1 MSKIIFVSDTHWGA
15 RNDAMVFSKYFGK
28 YYDEIFFPLMEK
40 EGITHI
46 VHLGDIVDRRKH
58 INFMSLHM
66 MKKHFFDRI
75 FEKGYKLD
83 VILGNHDVA
92 FKNTNEINA
101 MQELFSYVNNPNFR
115 YFSEPTDV
123 VIDQVSI
130 AYLPWICSGNFTQS
144 MDFIKNT
151 KSQILLGHLELKGF
165 EMYRGSINDHGFDP
179 SIFSKFD
186 LVCSG
191 HFHHKSTIGNINY
204 LGSPYEITWSDY
216 NDPRGVHIF
225 DTDTRELTY
234 YQNPLRMFYK
244 LFYDDSKYSR
254 KQLLEYVEA
263 QSLIEECFVKVVIK
277 NKTKP
282 ALFDTFIK
290 AIEQHRVSDIQIVED
305 HLNLNMVAEGEII
318 DEAEDTMTILS
329 KYVEQIGL
337 ESNFDK
343 DQVIPFLRELYHEA
357 MSLE

>member
-1 MSKIIFVSDTHWGA
+1 MSKVIFVSDTHWGA
-15 RNDAMVFSKYFGK
+15 RNDAMVFSKYFGR
-28 YYDEIFFPLMEK
+28 YYDEVFFPLMEK

-46 VHLGDIVDRRKH
+46 IHLGDIVDRRKH

-66 MKKHFFDRI
+66 MKKHFFDPI
-75 FEKGYKLD
+75 FQKGYKLD

-101 MQELFSYVNNPNFR
+101 MEELFSYVNNPNFR
-115 YFSEPTDV
+115 YFSSPADV
-123 VIDQVSI
+123 DVDGTSI
-130 AYLPWICSGNFTQS
+130 AYLPWICSGNYAES
-144 MDFIKNT
+144 MKFIKQT

-165 EMYRGSINDHGFDP
+165 EMYRGAINDHGFDP
-179 SIFSKFD
+179 SIFGKFD

-216 NDPRGVHIF
+216 NDPRGAHIF
-225 DTDTRELTY
+225 DTETRELTY
-234 YQNPLRMFYK
+234 HQNPLRMFFK
-244 LFYDDSKYSR
+244 LFYDDAQATR
-254 KQLLEYVEA
+254 KQLLDYVKS
-263 QSLIEECFVKVVIK
+263 QQLIEESFVKVVIK
-277 NKTKP
+277 SKTKP

-290 AIEQHRVSDIQIVED
+290 AVEEYKVSDIQIVED
-305 HLNLNMVAEGEII
+305 HLNLNMIADGDII

-329 KYVEQIGL
+329 KYVEQIG
-337 ESNFDK
+337 SDAGFDR
-343 DQVIPFLRELYHEA
+343 DMVVSFLGDLYHEA